1 MSTVTKSW
9 RVPPEASSQTV
20 RDFLQKRAGFSRQLI
35 KRVKAAGSISVN
47 HQPASLKLKVESEAV
62 VTVYFPEEVR
72 GERMTPEE
80 GALIIRYEDEDVIVI
95 DKPSSVPVVPSSHH
109 EGSSIA
115 TRLLH
120 HYEKQGL
127 SNTVHIVTRLDRET
141 SGLMLAAK
149 HAYSHRLL
157 TLEKSRLDRF
167 YTALVKGKLK
177 EKEGVIETPIA
188 RKPGSIV
195 ERTTCEDGKPSRTL
209 YKVLESYAQHTLVR
223 LKLETG
229 RTHQIRVHMASIGHP
244 LVGDTLYGE
253 TEDLPWSGQ
262 ALHCHE
268 LAFAHPWT
276 GEHMSFTSGIPEEWN
291 RYVRTAEY

>member
-1 MSTVTKSW
+1 MNTVTKSW
-9 RVPPEASSQTV
+9 RVPPEASGQTV
-20 RDFLQKRAGFSRQLI
+20 RDFLQKRADFSRQLI
-35 KRVKAAGSISVN
+35 KRVKTAESIYVN
-47 HQPASLKLKVESEAV
+47 HEPASLKQKVDSKAV

-80 GALIIRYEDEDVIVI
+80 GALAIRYEDEDVIVL

-120 HYEKQGL
+120 HYDKHSL

-157 TLEKSRLDRF
+157 TFGKSRVDRF
-167 YTALVKGKLK
+167 YTALVKGRL
-177 EKEGVIETPIA
+177 EGEGVIETPIS

-195 ERTTCEDGKPSRTL
+195 ERTTCADGKPSKTL
-209 YKVLESYAQHTLVR
+209 YTVLESDEQHTLVR

-268 LAFAHPWT
+268 LAFDHPWT
-276 GEHMSFTSGIPEEWN
+276 GEPMSFTSGIPEEWK
-291 RYVRTAEY
+291 RYMMTCKY